1 MKVKVKPN
9 THDFFKKTEINSK
22 EKFEVIEELDHF
34 CVITNGYSTYVI
46 RKEDIERTYSL
57 K

>member
-1 MKVKVKPN
+1 MKVKIKPH
-9 THDFFKKTEINSK
+9 TYDFFKKREINSK
-22 EKFEVIEELDHF
+22 DRFEVLEESEHF
-34 CVITNGYSTYVI
+34 CVISNGYGTHVI